1 MAAEM
6 KRILVVDDDEAI
18 RNLLKTILEREG
30 YEVSSAADGKEA
42 IRLFRRQPSD
52 LIITDIIM
60 PEQEGLKT
68 ILNLRR
74 DHPHVGIIAISGGGQ
89 YGLGDYLEAATAFG
103 ADKTFSKPFD
113 RAELVRSVRDL
124 LAQKRAPAA

>member
-1 MAAEM
+1 MT
-6 KRILVVDDDEAI
+6 RILVVDDDEAI
-18 RNLLKTILEREG
+18 RILLTAILEREG
-30 YEVSSAADGKEA
+30 YEVNAAADGKEA
-42 IRLFRRQPSD
+42 IRLFRRNPSD
-52 LIITDIIM
+52 VIITDIIM

-68 ILNLRR
+68 IFDLRR

-89 YGLGDYLEAATAFG
+89 YGLGDYLDAAAAFG

-113 RAELVRSVRDL
+113 RIELVKSVRDL